1 MPSFLRRLL
10 CVGLLALSCAAV
22 PPAAQARDDALL
34 AAASAEQD
42 AVLVTLEKLVGIETG
57 TGDAQGLAAIADFL
71 EAQLRALG
79 AVVERHPAVAGVA
92 GDNLIAHFTGR
103 GQRRILLMAHMDTVY
118 PRGTLARAPFRIDG
132 NRAFG
137 PGIADA
143 KGGIALILHAL
154 RLLKAR
160 GVDDYAALTVLL
172 NTDEERGSLGS
183 RELIVST
190 AREHDVV
197 LSFEPTLALREL
209 LVQAT
214 SGSATARV
222 TVRGRAA
229 HAGANPEQGV
239 NAMVEAAD
247 FMLRTLDLD
256 DRARAFRFNWTV
268 GTGGRVANVIP
279 DTVTIEANIRYLDP
293 ALLDAAFRTL
303 AERAARPRLAGATIA
318 VERVMGRPSFIA
330 DAAGRALI
338 DRARAIYR
346 EIGADLA
353 VAPVT
358 GGGTDA
364 AYAAQA
370 GRPVLEALGMPGF
383 GYHSDQAEYVLID
396 AIPRRLYLAVRMIT
410 DVAAG
415 R

>member
-71 EAQLRALG
+71 EAQLRA
-79 AVVERHPAVAGVA
+79 
-92 GDNLIAHFTGR
+92 
-103 GQRRILLMAHMDTVY
+103 
-118 PRGTLARAPFRIDG
+118 
-132 NRAFG
+132 
-137 PGIADA
+137 
-143 KGGIALILHAL
+143 
-154 RLLKAR
+154 
-160 GVDDYAALTVLL
+160 
-172 NTDEERGSLGS
+172 
-183 RELIVST
+183 
-190 AREHDVV
+190 
-197 LSFEPTLALREL
+197 
-209 LVQAT
+209 
-214 SGSATARV
+214 
-222 TVRGRAA
+222 
-229 HAGANPEQGV
+229 
-239 NAMVEAAD
+239 
-247 FMLRTLDLD
+247 LDLD